1 MNLEITDQEKF
12 WMSKF
17 GDDYIQRNLN
27 HKEHIKRNF
36 AKILIKNNIEIHSC
50 IEFGS
55 NVGINLDALK
65 ELYPELNSFGIEI
78 NKKSFE
84 IMIKKHDG
92 FHGSVYE
99 FSSNKKYDLT
109 LSAGVLIHQ
118 NPNKLKSFY
127 KNLYNFSKKY
137 ILLIEYFSPEPVGVN
152 YRGSDDKLFKRDF
165 AGEFIDMYP
174 KSKVIDYGFIW
185 SRDKF
190 AWGDDTNWFLIEK
203 SL

>member
-1 MNLEITDQEKF
+1 MNSEITDQEKF

-27 HKEHIKRNF
+27 HKEYRKRNF
-36 AKILIKNNIEIHSC
+36 TKILKKNNIEINSC

-65 ELYPELNSFGIEI
+65 ELYPELKTYGIEI
-78 NKKSFE
+78 NKKAFE

-92 FHGSVYE
+92 FQGSVYE

-118 NPNKLKSFY
+118 NPNKLESFY
-127 KNLYNFSKKY
+127 EKLYNFSNKY
-137 ILLIEYFSPEPVGVN
+137 ILLIEYFSPEPVALN
-152 YRGSDDKLFKRDF
+152 YRGSNDKLFKRDF
-165 AGEFIDMYP
+165 AGEFIDKYP
-174 KSKVIDYGFIW
+174 DSKVIDYGFLW

-190 AWGDDTNWFLIEK
+190 SWGDDTNWFLIEK
-203 SL
+203 PL

>member
-50 IEFGS
+50 VEFGS

-78 NKKSFE
+78 NKIHKKSFVTKE
-84 IMIKKHDG
+84 ETMADL
-92 FHGSVYE
+92 FFVY
-99 FSSNKKYDLT
+99 SNMF
-109 LSAGVLIHQ
+109 LSQ
-118 NPNKLKSFY
+118 K
-127 KNLYNFSKKY
+127 
-137 ILLIEYFSPEPVGVN
+137 
-152 YRGSDDKLFKRDF
+152 
-165 AGEFIDMYP
+165 
-174 KSKVIDYGFIW
+174 
-185 SRDKF
+185 
-190 AWGDDTNWFLIEK
+190 
-203 SL
+203 